1 MRCRPFYVHI
11 TTERASDPVRHMSL
25 PDRLCLLCPEL
36 GRVVMFRNSHPPKAP
51 PPRPV
56 PPPPPPPPALSEV
69 ELETA
74 IRFLRR
80 AVTQGA
86 TESIESLHRAIVMIE
101 MERSNTPMQHRFE
114 RLMNAQPRVM
124 SCYEVSGD
132 VDFMLL
138 VSAKNMSDYHE
149 FTRNMFT
156 YENNVRN
163 FKSQFVMNFTKSGTK
178 IALD

>member
-1 MRCRPFYVHI
+1 MLDDTDKAILNLLQDDATLPLKTIAERVQVSVATAQRRIQALTDSGII
-11 TTERASDPVRHMSL
+11 TRQVAIVDPNKVGFGL
-25 PDRLCLLCPEL
+25 
-36 GRVVMFRNSHPPKAP
+36 
-51 PPRPV
+51 
-56 PPPPPPPPALSEV
+56 
-69 ELETA
+69 T
-74 IRFLRR
+74 
-80 AVTQGA
+80 
-86 TESIESLHRAIVMIE
+86 AIVMIE

-114 RLMNAQPRVM
+114 RLMTAQPRVM

>member
-1 MRCRPFYVHI
+1 MLDDTDKSILNLLQDDATLPLKTIAERVHVSVATAQRRIQALTDSGVI
-11 TTERASDPVRHMSL
+11 TRQVAIVDPNKVGFGL
-25 PDRLCLLCPEL
+25 
-36 GRVVMFRNSHPPKAP
+36 
-51 PPRPV
+51 
-56 PPPPPPPPALSEV
+56 
-69 ELETA
+69 T
-74 IRFLRR
+74 
-80 AVTQGA
+80 
-86 TESIESLHRAIVMIE
+86 AIVMIE

-114 RLMNAQPRVM
+114 RLMTAQPRVM

>member
-1 MRCRPFYVHI
+1 MLDDTDKAILNLLQDDATLPLKTIAERVHVSVATAQRRIQALTDSGVI
-11 TTERASDPVRHMSL
+11 TRQVAIVDPNKVGFGL
-25 PDRLCLLCPEL
+25 
-36 GRVVMFRNSHPPKAP
+36 
-51 PPRPV
+51 
-56 PPPPPPPPALSEV
+56 
-69 ELETA
+69 T
-74 IRFLRR
+74 
-80 AVTQGA
+80 
-86 TESIESLHRAIVMIE
+86 AIVMIE

-178 IALD
+178 IMLD